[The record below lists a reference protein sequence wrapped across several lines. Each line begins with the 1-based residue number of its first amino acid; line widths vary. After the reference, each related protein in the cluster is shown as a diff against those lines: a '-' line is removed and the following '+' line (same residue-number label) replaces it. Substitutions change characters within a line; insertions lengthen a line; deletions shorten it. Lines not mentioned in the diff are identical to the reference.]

1 MYNNNMN
8 VALCLSGQPRDLKI
22 GIDSIK
28 NNIILPNQN
37 SCNFDVFCHYWFN
50 ENLIGQPFDSAQQS
64 QNYKMGMWDQ
74 NTHEY
79 INNLSP
85 RDSFYE
91 SPKTFDEFSNL
102 TLSPEANQS
111 KLASLFYSMW
121 MANEMKRKYEK
132 TTNTVYDL
140 VIRARYDLAFFKSI
154 NLLTLKEKAIH
165 NIIVASKFQE
175 MRVEKFNGG
184 YTLTDLLAIS
194 NSKYMDIFCNIYP
207 NFVNLYNKILQN
219 GAMPYGENYLGQ
231 HVRVD
236 NSLYIYHT
244 SELDFNLVRNI

>member
-91 SPKTFDEFSNL
+91 SPNSDVWDQTQKQITEYES
-102 TLSPEANQS
+102 
-111 KLASLFYSMW
+111 LARS
-121 MANEMKRKYEK
+121 R
-132 TTNTVYDL
+132 
-140 VIRARYDLAFFKSI
+140 
-154 NLLTLKEKAIH
+154 
-165 NIIVASKFQE
+165 
-175 MRVEKFNGG
+175 
-184 YTLTDLLAIS
+184 
-194 NSKYMDIFCNIYP
+194 DIKW
-207 NFVNLYNKILQN
+207 VQ
-219 GAMPYGENYLGQ
+219 A
-231 HVRVD
+231 
-236 NSLYIYHT
+236 
-244 SELDFNLVRNI
+244 